1 MSEDFSKKIG
11 QLMKLS
17 FELIDCS
24 KKNCSKQK
32 KKLMTNK
39 KTGPLYIA
47 YTTETDTHKK
57 LKLLNELSKNNIAY
71 QYDKCVVNHCKKI
84 FKDLMKLLRTFISVI
99 PHTNPKREKL
109 DNMLTKL
116 EKLFT
121 TDKLTKKDYKIYTK
135 NITELMGSLKSS

>member
-1 MSEDFSKKIG
+1 
-11 QLMKLS
+11 
-17 FELIDCS
+17 
-24 KKNCSKQK
+24 
-32 KKLMTNK
+32 MTNK

-99 PHTNPKREKL
+99 PHTNPKREKI
-109 DNMLTKL
+109 DNLATPVGVCASL
-116 EKLFT
+116 G
-121 TDKLTKKDYKIYTK
+121 IYVCVY
-135 NITELMGSLKSS
+135 IYISLIVLHVHFI